1 MRLRWAQLVHLN
13 HNVLIL
19 DEPTNHL
26 DIDSKEMI
34 EEALSLFKGTIIT
47 VSHDRYFL
55 DKFFDKTYLLQN
67 RQLIEYFGNYSYARS
82 KADQFFRYPHS

>member
-1 MRLRWAQLVHLN
+1 MFSANPSSESERFKRRRTDAASLGTARSPN

-26 DIDSKEMI
+26 DIESKEML
-34 EEALSLFKGTIIT
+34 EEALSQFQGTIIA

-55 DKFFDKTYLLQN
+55 DRLSMSSGGLTAENSQV
-67 RQLIEYFGNYSYARS
+67 
-82 KADQFFRYPHS
+82 